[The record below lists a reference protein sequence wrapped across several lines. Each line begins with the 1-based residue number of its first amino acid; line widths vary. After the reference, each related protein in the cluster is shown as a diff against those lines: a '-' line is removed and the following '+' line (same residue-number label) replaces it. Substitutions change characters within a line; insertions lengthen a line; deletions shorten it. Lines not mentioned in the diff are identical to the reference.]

1 MRSWKKTGNL
11 SLGLSYRHRKGI
23 RFFEINI
30 AFEIKIV
37 LEINIV
43 FEINIVSEAL
53 IWIYLDRFWIRS
65 FQQDIK
71 EGICSS

>member
-30 AFEIKIV
+30 
-37 LEINIV
+37 V
-43 FEINIVSEAL
+43 FEANMVF
-53 IWIYLDRFWIRS
+53 DM
-65 FQQDIK
+65 DI
-71 EGICSS
+71 S

>member
-30 AFEIKIV
+30 AFEI
-37 LEINIV
+37 NIV
-43 FEINIVSEAL
+43 FEANMVF
-53 IWIYLDRFWIRS
+53 DM
-65 FQQDIK
+65 DI
-71 EGICSS
+71 S

>member
-37 LEINIV
+37 FEINIV
-43 FEINIVSEAL
+43 FEANMV
-53 IWIYLDRFWIRS
+53 FNM
-65 FQQDIK
+65 DI
-71 EGICSS
+71 S